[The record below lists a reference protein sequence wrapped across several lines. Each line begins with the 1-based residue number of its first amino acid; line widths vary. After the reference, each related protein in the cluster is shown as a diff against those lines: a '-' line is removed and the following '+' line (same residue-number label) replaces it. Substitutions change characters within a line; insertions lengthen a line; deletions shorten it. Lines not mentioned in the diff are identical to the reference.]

1 MVVVVVGVVAGVVVG
16 ATQSNHRGACPQ
28 VTVLCQDDSKRRVT
42 ATLTGSTPGAYNVGN
57 NQPGNASNASNAS
70 NAGVPSVVP
79 TVESQVDTSLHD
91 EVLSLCATGAVESK
105 QEALDYLTVSRFVCL
120 FVCLFVCFFCFFV
133 FLFFCFFLAYL

>member
-1 MVVVVVGVVAGVVVG
+1 M
-16 ATQSNHRGACPQ
+16 
-28 VTVLCQDDSKRRVT
+28 L
-42 ATLTGSTPGAYNVGN
+42 GAYNVGN
-57 NQPGNASNASNAS
+57 NQPGGAS

-105 QEALDYLTVSRFVCL
+105 QDALDYLTVSRFVCL
-120 FVCLFVCFFCFFV
+120 FVCFVCLFV